1 MSQQQQQQ
9 QLQPLSPR
17 LDSFLKLP
25 RQSYKFFKK
34 IQTKFFVIKGVRQF
48 IIIKFFSFFFI
59 KNLVEVF

>member
-34 IQTKFFVIKGVRQF
+34 YRQ
-48 IIIKFFSFFFI
+48 SF
-59 KNLVEVF
+59 L